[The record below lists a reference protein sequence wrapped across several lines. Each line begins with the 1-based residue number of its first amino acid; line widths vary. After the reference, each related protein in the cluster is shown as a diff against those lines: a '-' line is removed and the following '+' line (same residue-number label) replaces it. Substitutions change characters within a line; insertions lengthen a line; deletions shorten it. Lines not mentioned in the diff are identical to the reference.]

1 MGAQRYFGN
10 RGHGVIIIQE
20 TASVADVVD
29 GELIVIGSK
38 TYEFDDDA
46 SVSGSNVLVDM
57 SGSPTAPTVRA
68 TLIAAI
74 NANKPNIPVSAV
86 VGFAEPA
93 NTGVIVIEADAEGIA
108 GNMVF
113 TTTMA
118 TGAPASSISGTGNLE
133 YGENGS
139 SQKEAR
145 GKWVV
150 SAEDILA
157 VGVQIDTGLSS
168 PRFKQIDVITTAG
181 VFKAWDGACTVVGRE
196 LRFDQ
201 SGSAD
206 LIEGDEIIWQCWE

>member
-10 RGHGVIIIQE
+10 RAHGVIHLSE
-20 TASVADVVD
+20 TATVADVAD
-29 GELIVIGSK
+29 GEIITIGSK
-38 TYEFDDDA
+38 IYEFDVTGDG
-46 SVSGSNVLVDM
+46 VSGSNVLVLAT
-57 SGSPTAPTVRA
+57 GSPTAQTLRA
-68 TLIAAI
+68 TLLAAI

-93 NTGVIVIEADAEGIA
+93 LTGIIVIEADAEGIA

-118 TGAPASSISGTGNLE
+118 TGTSSISGTGNLE

-145 GKWVV
+145 GEWIV
-150 SAEDILA
+150 SDEDILA
-157 VGVQIDTGLSS
+157 AGVQIDTGLSS

-181 VFKAWDGACTVVGRE
+181 VFKAWDGACTIVGRE

-201 SGSAD
+201 AGTTDFIA
-206 LIEGDEIIWQCWE
+206 GDKIIWQCWE